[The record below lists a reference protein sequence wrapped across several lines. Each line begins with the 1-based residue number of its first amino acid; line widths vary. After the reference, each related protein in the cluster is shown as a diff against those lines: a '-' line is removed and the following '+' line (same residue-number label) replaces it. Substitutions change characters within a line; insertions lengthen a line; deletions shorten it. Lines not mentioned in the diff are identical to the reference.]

1 MASYCIFSALYL
13 PHMGGVER
21 FTDSLAREL
30 SSMGHHVTII
40 TSKVDESPSYESIG
54 ESIVIHRLDSLSL
67 MGGRLPIYKP
77 SARNREVLST
87 LARNQFDGV
96 LINTRFYPLSLVG
109 LSFARKCGA
118 PAVVLDHGSAYLT
131 FDNRVLDMIEHG
143 YEHAI
148 TFAEKLFHPDF
159 YGISERSCEWL
170 RTFGI
175 RAKGVI
181 PNAINA
187 EAFRGQASGRDFR
200 RELGINRD
208 TLMLVFTGRLIPEKG
223 IQVLLDVMS
232 GVTQYDVQLVLAG
245 EGPLRPLVEQSGLP
259 NVHLVGR
266 LDSPDIAALLL
277 QGDLF
282 VLPSR
287 SEGFC
292 TSLLEASAC
301 GTPSIVTDVGGA
313 RELIPDECY
322 GWVVNE
328 DGPSSQSFFD
338 ALSAYVTEGCRHT
351 LVAERDISR
360 WVEVNYSWHKS
371 ATTLIDVFS
380 NYC

>member
-1 MASYCIFSALYL
+1 MAFYCIFSALYL

-67 MGGRLPIYKP
+67 MGGRLPIHKP

-131 FDNRVLDMIEHG
+131 FGNRVLDMIEHV

-148 TFAEKLFHPDF
+148 TLVEKLFHPDF

-175 RAKGVI
+175 SAKGVI

-187 EAFRGQASGRDFR
+187 EDFRGQASNRDFR
-200 RELGINRD
+200 RELGINQD

-223 IQVLLDVMS
+223 IRVLLDVMS
-232 GVTQYDVQLVLAG
+232 GVTQYDVQLILAG
-245 EGPLRPLVEQSGLP
+245 EGPLRPLVEQSGLS

-266 LDSPDIAALLL
+266 LDSSDVAALLL

-292 TSLLEASAC
+292 TSLLEAAAC
-301 GTPSIVTDVGGA
+301 GLPAIVTDVGGA
-313 RELIPDECY
+313 RELIPDERY
-322 GWVVNE
+322 GWIVNE
-328 DGPSSQSFFD
+328 TVSNPQSFID
-338 ALSAYVTEGCRHT
+338 ALSAYVTERCRH
-351 LVAERDISR
+351 LVLAERDISH
-360 WVEVNYSWHKS
+360 WVEANYSWHKS
-371 ATTLIDVFS
+371 AITLIGVFS
-380 NYC
+380 S